1 MSDDTNNRIMNKI
14 MLALAV
20 VVMGI
25 AACAQDKGGQN
36 MQTGNKPLVVYFSAT
51 GTTAKAARTIAEVRS
66 RVAPCTRLSRN
77 KPIPP
82 MTLTG
87 TTASHAARRK

>member
-36 MQTGNKPLVVYFSAT
+36 MQSGNKPLVVYFSAT
-51 GTTAKAARTIAEVRS
+51 GTTAKAARHILAAYFYASELRHAFCP
-66 RVAPCTRLSRN
+66 RLAPCENIFLYSF
-77 KPIPP
+77 
-82 MTLTG
+82 
-87 TTASHAARRK
+87 S